1 MILATEGTEITK
13 ITEKKTDTDMDPV
26 IPAKLVLDLIE
37 EQESR
42 FILHSHKATK
52 SRRVGG

>member
-1 MILATEGTEITK
+1 MNA
-13 ITEKKTDTDMDPV
+13 DSDSV

-42 FILHSHKATK
+42 FLTAEVAEA
-52 SRRVGG
+52 RRG